1 MTPIHLIAAAAATLM
16 LTGPAV
22 ARERVETRR
31 IAVPAA
37 GLDLSTEAGIDIL
50 AARIDHAVKRICGRD
65 RACADG
71 AWQSTE
77 WQVDRLIREA
87 RAWRRLADERAAQLR
102 ACRERCARPAAR
114 SAPAVPVGVTV
125 VVVRD

>member
-16 LTGPAV
+16 LTGPEGAS
-22 ARERVETRR
+22 ERVETRR

-37 GLDLSTEAGIDIL
+37 GLDLSTEAGVDIL

-65 RACADG
+65 RRCADG

-77 WQVDRLIREA
+77 LQVDRLIREA
-87 RAWRRLADERAAQLR
+87 RAWRRLAEERAA
-102 ACRERCARPAAR
+102 
-114 SAPAVPVGVTV
+114 
-125 VVVRD
+125 

>member
-1 MTPIHLIAAAAATLM
+1 MTPIHLITAAAATLM
-16 LTGPAV
+16 LIGPAG
-22 ARERVETRR
+22 AGERVETRR

-65 RACADG
+65 RVCADG
-71 AWQSTE
+71 AWESTE
-77 WQVDRLIREA
+77 WQVDRMIRKA

-102 ACRERCARPAAR
+102 ACRERCSRPAR
-114 SAPAVPVGVTV
+114 WYAPPRPAGVTV
-125 VVVRD
+125 IVVRN

>member
-1 MTPIHLIAAAAATLM
+1 MTPIHLISVMAAALS
-16 LTGPAV
+16 LTGPAT
-22 ARERVETRR
+22 AGERYETRR
-31 IAVPAA
+31 IAVPTA

-71 AWQSTE
+71 AWESTE
-77 WQVDRLIREA
+77 GQVDRLIREA

-102 ACRERCARPAAR
+102 ACRERCSKPAAWY
-114 SAPAVPVGVTV
+114 APPPPAGVTV
-125 VVVRD
+125 IVVWD